1 MNYKN
6 VRLTEDN
13 YQDRLEL
20 NDLIGIEDYCEELE
34 TEAETAETLKFLD
47 LQFDIE
53 CFQLAEI
60 AKTKGKAMATKKL
73 GKIITNYKQNVRRAV
88 AKVA

>member
-20 NDLIGIEDYCEELE
+20 NDLIGIQDYREIWAEDLVLQAKEEAQVLRQK
-34 TEAETAETLKFLD
+34 AKETLA
-47 LQFDIE
+47 
-53 CFQLAEI
+53 LA
-60 AKTKGKAMATKKL
+60 KAM
-73 GKIITNYKQNVRRAV
+73 V
-88 AKVA
+88 AEH

>member
-1 MNYKN
+1 MSYKN

-34 TEAETAETLKFLD
+34 TEAETLT
-47 LQFDIE
+47 
-53 CFQLAEI
+53 
-60 AKTKGKAMATKKL
+60 TTG
-73 GKIITNYKQNVRRAV
+73 
-88 AKVA
+88 